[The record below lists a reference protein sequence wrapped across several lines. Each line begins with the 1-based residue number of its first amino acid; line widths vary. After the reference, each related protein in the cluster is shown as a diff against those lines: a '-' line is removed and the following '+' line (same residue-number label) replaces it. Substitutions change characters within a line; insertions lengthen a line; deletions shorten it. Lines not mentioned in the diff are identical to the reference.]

1 MASNV
6 WFVLHHSLQ
15 TLRAVERGTP
25 REQYRKRDGRS
36 RRFALSQRARDC
48 FPHRPRHVNWF
59 ECSSMAPPHSGQRQ
73 FTMADLTLSLT
84 DLRFLTTYGSFNQ
97 RELQCFKA
105 SHLARRRFLTI
116 AVTTQ
121 LPSRFHRTL
130 LLIISLSLTRAL
142 ASRAFTVPLGT
153 PRRSAVSRMLKP
165 STWRNWKVV
174 RKVGD
179 SREVA

>member
-1 MASNV
+1 
-6 WFVLHHSLQ
+6 
-15 TLRAVERGTP
+15 
-25 REQYRKRDGRS
+25 
-36 RRFALSQRARDC
+36 
-48 FPHRPRHVNWF
+48 
-59 ECSSMAPPHSGQRQ
+59 
-73 FTMADLTLSLT
+73 MADRTFAFDRLESSDHIQLLRSTEIPVFQGLSLGAKT
-84 DLRFLTTYGSFNQ
+84 FLI
-97 RELQCFKA
+97 
-105 SHLARRRFLTI
+105 I
-116 AVTTQ
+116 AVMTH

-165 STWRNWKVV
+165 TTWRNWKVV